1 MSNRVCSS
9 RECWCFCYSVS
20 EYLCTANI
28 DSRSTSTAT
37 AGLLCFYTVSSDIGM
52 HCTIPRMSYIQSQPL
67 NLFPAAWTVASKD
80 PSLVLC
86 KFQFHGCGTTIY
98 VNRTTVSLYRSEV
111 ELVIESPEYNYSF
124 WCLQHAR
131 SSSYPCKFMCK
142 VEICSRCRLRIS
154 MDSGADGTR

>member
-37 AGLLCFYTVSSDIGM
+37 AGLPCFYTVSSDIGM
-52 HCTIPRMSYIQSQPL
+52 HCTIPRISCMQSQPL

-86 KFQFHGCGTTIY
+86 KFQFHVVVQQLALTELLCF
-98 VNRTTVSLYRSEV
+98 YRSEV